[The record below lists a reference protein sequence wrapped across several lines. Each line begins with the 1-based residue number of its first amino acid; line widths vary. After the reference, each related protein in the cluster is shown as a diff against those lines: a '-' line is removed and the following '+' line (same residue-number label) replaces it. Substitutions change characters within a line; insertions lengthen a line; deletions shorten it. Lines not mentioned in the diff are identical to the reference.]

1 MRIALV
7 VPGGVDRSAEFRI
20 IPALVALIERLS
32 ADHDVVVFA
41 LHQEAAPAQ
50 WRLAGAQVLNI
61 GLRNTRL
68 RAVRTIVAQH
78 RRAPFAV
85 VHAIWSGSCGLIAV
99 LAAKFLGLPSLVH
112 IAGGELACLP
122 QIQFG
127 GRQSWRGR
135 LREAYV
141 LRTAALITAASSPT
155 LETLHS
161 MGFAPQRVPLGVD
174 LGRWPPRA
182 AVRRVLNRPAQLIH
196 VASLNA
202 VKDQSTLLAALSTL
216 ERAGVSFQMTI
227 VGEDT
232 LQGAI
237 QCAAHELG
245 VAHRVRFHGFLT
257 QRQLRPL
264 VEAADLMILA
274 SRHETGPV
282 VLLEAAI
289 AGVPTIGTAVGHLVE
304 WAPEAALAVPVGDA
318 IALAAAI
325 TSLLNDDE
333 RRLRIAR
340 AAQTR
345 AIAEDAD
352 YTARRFTALYEQ
364 VA

>member
-41 LHQEAAPAQ
+41 LHQEAAPGQ

-68 RAVRTIVAQH
+68 RAVRAIVAQH

-99 LAAKFLGLPSLVH
+99 LTAKFLGLPSLVH

-127 GRQSWRGR
+127 GRRSWRGR

-141 LRTAALITAASSPT
+141 LRTAAIITAASSPT
-155 LETLHS
+155 LETLHF
-161 MGFAPQRVPLGVD
+161 MGFAPLRVPLGVD

-182 AVRRVLNRPAQLIH
+182 AVHRVLNRPAQLIH

-257 QRQLRPL
+257 QRQLRAL
-264 VEAADLMILA
+264 GRGRGLDDN
-274 SRHETGPV
+274 GF
-282 VLLEAAI
+282 
-289 AGVPTIGTAVGHLVE
+289 
-304 WAPEAALAVPVGDA
+304 AP
-318 IALAAAI
+318 
-325 TSLLNDDE
+325 
-333 RRLRIAR
+333 
-340 AAQTR
+340 
-345 AIAEDAD
+345 
-352 YTARRFTALYEQ
+352 
-364 VA
+364 